1 MKGQLRKSGIDII
14 GDISWGTHF
23 CQFYQTKE
31 DLKDVLVPYFKAGLE
46 NNEFCIWVAS
56 EPLGAEEAKEALRKS
71 VPDFDAYLEK
81 GQIEIIPY
89 THWYMNEGI
98 FDSRRALN
106 GCIEELNNAL
116 AGGYDGLRLSG
127 NTFWMEKR
135 DFDDFVDYEEEV
147 DRVLG
152 NYRMIALCTYSLDRC
167 NSTGIIDV
175 MVNHQFALIKKKGEW
190 QKIESSRSK
199 NAEEIAVQA
208 TRHWEYTFDAIPDLI
223 AILDDQYRIVRANKS
238 MASKLNV
245 GSEECA
251 GLTCYKVVH
260 GTDEP
265 PSFCPQRQML
275 KDGLEH
281 TAEVYEDC
289 FGGYFLV
296 SVSPLHDTEGKIIGS
311 VHVARDINERKQ
323 AEDALRQSEQHARLK
338 LEKILSPVSGTDTFE
353 ISEIID
359 IPVIQSLI
367 NDFYKLTHVPVGL
380 NDLKGNVLACVG
392 WQDICMRFH
401 RVHPETCRYC
411 IESDIELS
419 TGISPGEF
427 KLYRCRNNMWDITTP
442 ITVAGQQV
450 GIIFSG
456 QFFFEDETLDYEFF
470 HSQARKYGFNEEEY
484 ISALQKVPRLNRE
497 IVEAGMAFLMGF
509 ANILSQ
515 LSYSN
520 IKLAQSLAERDTLVE
535 ELRKSDERF
544 RSVLENSLDSAYRL
558 DFRNNR
564 FDYMSPVI
572 EQITGFSTKEIDA
585 MTSSDLLDRIHPDD
599 RPRIIMEIAQSL
611 DEGFGAHEYRFKCK
625 DRKYRWLADHFSII
639 KDKTGIVR
647 FRAGIVRDI
656 TEKKQAEETLIRS
669 ENKFRTLAENSPD
682 IISRFDRQNRHI
694 YVNPAAAEPYGRPPE
709 EIIGK
714 THSELGMD
722 PEKVKLWEDHHEK
735 VFATGKPETME
746 YQYNSPRGKEYYF
759 NTQVVPEFIDGKV
772 TSVLAISHDITDIK
786 EAEYRLKNTL
796 DNLENLVKERTVELE
811 KAYKL
816 LKEREESLA
825 EAQKMAHIGNW
836 EWDIAADKAYWSEEM
851 YRIFG
856 RDPQKLAPSLDE
868 YLSYIHPDDLD
879 YYCKINDYTRNVR
892 TSGLDFRIVLA
903 NGEERTLHIKSDF
916 IYNDENVPV
925 RVKGIVQDITERKK
939 AEKALVNLEVARK
952 KEIHHRIKNNL
963 QVISSLLDLQAE
975 KFRGRKYVEN
985 SEVLNAFRESQDR
998 VISIALIHEELHEDG
1013 RTNTLNFSPYLQ
1025 RLVGNLFQTYTLGNI
1040 DISLNLNLEED
1051 TFFDMDTAIPLGL
1064 IVNELVSNSLKH
1076 AFPAGEKGKIKIKL
1090 YRELNGD
1097 YNTEAESKNGDSA
1110 CTSFILRVS
1119 DNGAGIP
1126 ENLDLENPETL
1137 GMQLITA
1144 LVDQLDGELEVKR
1157 DYGTEFIIRF
1167 VISEMK

>member
-1 MKGQLRKSGIDII
+1 MKGQMRKSGIDII
-14 GDISWGTHF
+14 GDLSWGAHF

-46 NNEFCIWVAS
+46 NNEFCIWVTS
-56 EPLGAEEAKEALRKS
+56 EPLGEEEAKEALKKA
-71 VPDFDAYLEK
+71 VPDIDAHLEK

-89 THWYMNEGI
+89 THWYVNEGV
-98 FDSRRALN
+98 FNPRRALN
-106 GCIEELNNAL
+106 GWIEKLNNAL
-116 AGGYDGLRLSG
+116 KNGFDGLRLSG
-127 NTFWMEKR
+127 NTSWMEKT
-135 DFDDFVDYEEEV
+135 DWDYFVDYEEEI
-147 DRVLG
+147 DRIPG

-167 NSTGIIDV
+167 NPSGIIDV

-199 NAEEIAVQA
+199 KAEEIAVQA
-208 TRHWEYTFDAIPDLI
+208 TRHWEYTFDAIPDLV
-223 AILDDQYRIVRANKS
+223 AILDDQYRIVRANKA

-245 GSEECA
+245 TPEECV
-251 GLTCYKVVH
+251 GLTCYKAVH
-260 GTDEP
+260 GTAEP
-265 PSFCPQRQML
+265 PSFCPHRQLL

-281 TAEVYEDC
+281 AAEVYEDC

-296 SVSPLHDTEGKIIGS
+296 SVSPLRNSEGKLLGS

-338 LEKILSPVSGTDTFE
+338 LEKILSPISGTDAFE
-353 ISEIID
+353 LAEIVD

-367 NDFYKLTHVPVGL
+367 HDFYKLTHVPVGL
-380 NDLKGNVLACVG
+380 NDLKGNVLACAG
-392 WQDICMRFH
+392 WQEICMRFH
-401 RVHPETCRYC
+401 RVHPETCRCC

-442 ITVAGQQV
+442 IMVAGKQV

-456 QFFFEDETLDYEFF
+456 QFFFEDEILDYEFF
-470 HSQARKYGFNEEEY
+470 RSQARKYGFNEKKY
-484 ISALQKVPRLNRE
+484 ISALEKVPRLSRE
-497 IVEAGMAFLMGF
+497 TVDAGMAFLMEF

-520 IKLAQSLAERDTLVE
+520 IKLAQSLAERDKFVYALQE
-535 ELRKSDERF
+535 SDERF
-544 RSVLENSLDSAYRL
+544 RSVLENSLDSAYCM
-558 DFRNNR
+558 DFQDNC

-572 EQITGFSTKEIDA
+572 EQITGFSVMEIGA

-599 RPRIIMEIAQSL
+599 RQRVVLGIAMSL
-611 DEGFGAHEYRFKCK
+611 DEGFGAHEYRFKCR
-625 DRKYRWLADHFSII
+625 DGRYCWLADHFSII
-639 KDKTGIVR
+639 KDKTGMILY
-647 FRAGIVRDI
+647 RAGIVRDI
-656 TEKKQAEETLIRS
+656 TEKKQAEEALIRS

-682 IISRFDRQNRHI
+682 LIARFDRQKRHT
-694 YVNPAAAEPYGRPPE
+694 YVNPANVEPYGCSPE

-714 THSELGMD
+714 TNGELGMD
-722 PEKVKLWEDHHEK
+722 PELVKLWEEHYEN
-735 VFATGKPETME
+735 VFTTGVAEVME
-746 YQYNSPRGKEYYF
+746 FHYTSPRGKKYYF
-759 NTQVVPEFIDGKV
+759 NTQVVPEFVDGKV
-772 TSVLAISHDITDIK
+772 VSVLAISHDITDIK
-786 EAEYRLKNTL
+786 EAEAKLKDTL

-811 KAYKL
+811 KAYLL

-836 EWDIAADKAYWSEEM
+836 EWDIVADKAYWSEEM

-868 YLSYIHPDDLD
+868 YLSYIHPEDLD
-879 YYCKINDYTRNVR
+879 YYCKVNDYTRNVR

-916 IYNDENVPV
+916 IYYDENLPV
-925 RVKGIVQDITERKK
+925 RVKGIVEDITERKK
-939 AEKALVNLEVARK
+939 AEKALVNLEIARK

-998 VISIALIHEELHEDG
+998 VISIALIHEELHEG
-1013 RTNTLNFSPYLQ
+1013 RGKDTLNFSPYLQ
-1025 RLVGNLFQTYTLGNI
+1025 RLVENLFHTYTLGNAN
-1040 DISLNLNLEED
+1040 ISLNINLEED

-1076 AFPAGEKGKIKIKL
+1076 AFPDRKGEIKIKL
-1090 YRELNGD
+1090 YRELKGE
-1097 YNTEAESKNGDSA
+1097 YETEAGSKNGD
-1110 CTSFILRVS
+1110 CTGTSFILKVS

-1126 ENLDLENPETL
+1126 EYLDMENPETL

-1144 LVDQLDGELEVKR
+1144 LVDQLDGELEINR
-1157 DYGTEFIIRF
+1157 DCGTEFCIRF
-1167 VISEMK
+1167 AIEEK

>member
-1 MKGQLRKSGIDII
+1 MKGQMRKSGIDII
-14 GDISWGTHF
+14 GDISWGAHF

-46 NNEFCIWVAS
+46 NNEYCIWVTS
-56 EPLGAEEAKEALRKS
+56 EPLDAEEAKEALRKA
-71 VPDFDAYLEK
+71 VPDIGAYLEK

-89 THWYMNEGI
+89 THWYVNEGV
-98 FDSRRALN
+98 FDSRGSLN
-106 GCIEELNNAL
+106 GWIEKLNNAL
-116 AGGYDGLRLSG
+116 KNGFDGLRLSG
-127 NTFWMEKR
+127 NTSWMGKKDWDE
-135 DFDDFVDYEEEV
+135 FVDYEEEI
-147 DRVLG
+147 DRILG

-167 NSTGIIDV
+167 NSSGIIDV

-190 QKIESSRSK
+190 QKIESSSSK
-199 NAEEIAVQA
+199 KAEEIAVQA
-208 TRHWEYTFDAIPDLI
+208 TRHWEYTFDAIPDLVS
-223 AILDDQYRIVRANKS
+223 ILDDQYRIVRANKA

-245 GSEECA
+245 TPEECA
-251 GLTCYKVVH
+251 GLTCYKAVH

-265 PSFCPQRQML
+265 PSFCPHRQLL

-296 SVSPLHDTEGKIIGS
+296 SVSPLRNSEGKLLGS

-323 AEDALRQSEQHARLK
+323 AEDALRHSEQHARLK
-338 LEKILSPVSGTDTFE
+338 LEKILSPFCVTDTFDIAE
-353 ISEIID
+353 IVD
-359 IPVIQSLI
+359 IQVIQSLI

-392 WQDICMRFH
+392 WQEICMRFH
-401 RVHPETCRYC
+401 RLHPETCRYC

-427 KLYRCRNNMWDITTP
+427 KLYRCRNNMWDMTTP
-442 ITVAGQQV
+442 IMVAGKQV
-450 GIIFSG
+450 GILFTG
-456 QFFFEDETLDYEFF
+456 QFFFEDEILDYDFF
-470 HSQARKYGFNEEEY
+470 RSQARKYGFNEKKY
-484 ISALQKVPRLNRE
+484 ISALEKVPRLSRE
-497 IVEAGMAFLMGF
+497 TVDAGMAFLMEF

-520 IKLAQSLAERDTLVE
+520 IKLAQSLAERDKLVYALQE
-535 ELRKSDERF
+535 SDERF
-544 RSVLENSLDSAYRL
+544 RSVLENSLDSAYRM
-558 DFRNNR
+558 DFQDNC

-572 EQITGFSTKEIDA
+572 EQITGFSVKEIGA

-599 RPRIIMEIAQSL
+599 QQLVVLGIARSL
-611 DEGFGAHEYRFKCK
+611 DEGFGAHEYRFKCR
-625 DRKYRWLADHFSII
+625 DGKYRWLADHFSII
-639 KDKTGIVR
+639 KDNTGIVR

-656 TEKKQAEETLIRS
+656 TEKKQAEEALIRS

-682 IISRFDRQNRHI
+682 LIARFDRQKRHI
-694 YVNPAAAEPYGRPPE
+694 YVNPANVEPYGCSPE

-714 THSELGMD
+714 TNGELGMD
-722 PEKVKLWEDHHEK
+722 PWLVKLWEEHYEN
-735 VFATGKPETME
+735 VFTTGVTEVME
-746 YQYNSPRGKEYYF
+746 FHYTSPQGKKYYF
-759 NTQVVPEFIDGKV
+759 NTQVVPEFVDGKV
-772 TSVLAISHDITDIK
+772 VSVLAISHDITDIK
-786 EAEYRLKNTL
+786 EAEAKLKDTL
-796 DNLENLVKERTVELE
+796 DNLENMVKERTVELE
-811 KAYKL
+811 KAYTL

-836 EWDIAADKAYWSEEM
+836 EWNIVDDKAYWSEEM

-879 YYCKINDYTRNVR
+879 YYCKVNDYTTNVC

-903 NGEERTLHIKSDF
+903 NGEERILHIKSDF
-916 IYNDENVPV
+916 IYNDENLPV
-925 RVKGIVQDITERKK
+925 RVKGIVEDITERKK
-939 AEKALVNLEVARK
+939 AEKALVNLEIARK

-998 VISIALIHEELHEDG
+998 VISIALIHEELHEG
-1013 RTNTLNFSPYLQ
+1013 RGKDTLNFSPYLQ
-1025 RLVGNLFQTYTLGNI
+1025 RLVENLFHTYTLGNA
-1040 DISLNLNLEED
+1040 DISLNINLEED

-1076 AFPAGEKGKIKIKL
+1076 AFSYRGGEIKIKL
-1090 YRELNGD
+1090 YRELKGE
-1097 YNTEAESKNGDSA
+1097 YNTGAGSKKGDCA
-1110 CTSFILRVS
+1110 GTSFVLKVS

-1126 ENLDLENPETL
+1126 EDLDMENPETL

-1144 LVDQLDGELEVKR
+1144 LVDQLDGELEINR
-1157 DYGTEFIIRF
+1157 DCGTEFCIRF
-1167 VISEMK
+1167 AIEEK